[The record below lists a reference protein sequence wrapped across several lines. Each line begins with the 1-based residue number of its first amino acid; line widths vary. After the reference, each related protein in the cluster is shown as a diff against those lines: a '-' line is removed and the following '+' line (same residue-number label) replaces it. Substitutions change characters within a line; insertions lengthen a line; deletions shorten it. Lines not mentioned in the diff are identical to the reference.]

1 MHLTANVLLVP
12 NALKKRDVKYIY
24 NTYLKNYSVIEGA
37 MCCNG
42 DCLAVVVLDRNQLQN
57 TDMEVL
63 ESLEYTSDNVELLC
77 KKICVIVDNY
87 NKYYQ
92 KNCV

>member
-1 MHLTANVLLVP
+1 MHLTANVLLVS
-12 NALKKRDVKYIY
+12 NALKKQDMKYIY
-24 NTYLKNYSVIEGA
+24 NTYLKNYSVIEGV

-77 KKICVIVDNY
+77 EKICVIVDNY
-87 NKYYQ
+87 DKYYQ
-92 KNCV
+92 KV